1 MLAEREVP
9 VVIVGGGP
17 AGLSVAGALKH
28 AGIPPLVLDRSSSTG
43 DSWRSRY
50 DRLHLHTVSAFSG
63 LAHLPVPRSF
73 PRYPSRDQ
81 YAGYLEYYAQRMDL
95 AIEHN
100 CRVRSVSEEKTGAAR
115 FRLDT
120 TTGPVRASVV
130 VVATGMYGRPITPPL
145 PGLSQFNGAAMH
157 SASYKSG
164 EVYCGKRVLVIG
176 IGNTGAEIAADLV
189 EFGAKSVTVSVRT
202 APAIVPRDFLGTPVQ
217 LFGIVLSR
225 VPPRIADALGSVIA
239 RIALGN
245 LSRYGMR
252 APQWQPFSARRI
264 PVIDVGFIRHLKG
277 GRISIRPDVRCFS
290 QDGAEFTDGSF
301 DHFDAVILAT
311 GYTSGLRELIDIP
324 AVVNARELPEA
335 PCASRTACEGLYFM
349 GYFESHRGVLYETAL
364 ASQRLVPLIADDL
377 ARHLNASEPAPK

>member
-1 MLAEREVP
+1 MLAERQAP

-17 AGLSVAGALKH
+17 AGLSVAGTLKH
-28 AGIPPLVLDRSSSTG
+28 AGIPSLILDRNASSG

-50 DRLHLHTVSAFSG
+50 DRLHLHTVRAFSG
-63 LAHLPVPRSF
+63 LAHLPLPRSF

-100 CRVRSVSEEKTGAAR
+100 CDVRSVREDKNGVTR
-115 FRLDT
+115 FLLDT

-145 PGLSQFNGAAMH
+145 PGLSQFNGSAMH
-157 SASYKSG
+157 SAAYKSG
-164 EVYCGKRVLVIG
+164 DAYRGKHVLVIG

-189 EFGAKSVTVSVRT
+189 ECGAKSVTVAVRT
-202 APAIVPRDFLGTPVQ
+202 SPAIVPRDFLGTPVQ
-217 LFGIVLSR
+217 LFGILLSR
-225 VPPRIADALGSVIA
+225 VPPRFADALGSIIA

-264 PVIDVGFIRHLKG
+264 PVIDVGFVRHLKA
-277 GRISIRPDVRCFS
+277 GRIAVRPQVRRFS
-290 QDGAEFTDGSF
+290 ADGAEFADGSLEQ
-301 DHFDAVILAT
+301 FDAVIFAT

-324 AVVNARELPEA
+324 GVVNARELPEA
-335 PCASRTACEGLYFM
+335 PCASRTLCEGLYFM

-364 ASQRLVPLIADDL
+364 ASQRLVPLIAEEL
-377 ARHLNASEPAPK
+377 SGNFNASELALK